1 MELLSVRDLTF
12 TYPKQRAMT
21 GETGPALDHVSFSVE
36 EGEFIVLCGES
47 GCGKTT
53 LLKLLKRE
61 LSPHGEKSGEI
72 LFHGTRQEELS
83 EAEAACQIGYVL
95 QNPENQIVTDKVW
108 HELAF
113 GLENMGVPTQ
123 VIRRRVAEMACFFG
137 IDDWFRKKTTELS
150 GGQKQLLNLASIMVM
165 QPKLLILDEPTSQL
179 DPIAA
184 SDFINTL
191 QKINKDL
198 GLTILMTEHRLEEV
212 FPAADRVL
220 VMDHG
225 KLLLAEPP
233 AQAGRDLKRIDQN
246 HKMLCGLPSAVRIY
260 HGLDAEEERCPLT
273 VREGRAFLE
282 KNYDNRIRSLSELK
296 AKEKAGSSSGN
307 RDSDSGKPAQA
318 EVSGKDKKD
327 SGRPIAMRMKEIC
340 FRYEKDSP
348 DVLEGAALT
357 LYEGEII
364 SLLGGN
370 GAGKT
375 TLLSVIAGT
384 NKPYHGKIEIFGKRI
399 GKYKGNELYVRTLA
413 SLPQN
418 PQTVFLKMTVREDYE
433 EIGKVMGYG
442 AEELDREIRAM
453 AELLGIA
460 HLLDHHPYDLS
471 GGEQQKAAIGKV
483 LLLKP
488 RLLLLDEPTKGI
500 DAWSKKQLGKLLNQL
515 KSQGLTVL
523 MVTHDVEFAAE
534 VSDRCGLFFDHEITS
549 LDAPDEFFGS
559 NQYYT
564 TAANRISRSLYD
576 NAVTCDEVIAL
587 CRANGRKNKEETGA

>member
-260 HGLDAEEERCPLT
+260 HGLDAEEDGCPLT

-282 KNYDNRIRSLSELK
+282 KNYENRIRSLSGL
-296 AKEKAGSSSGN
+296 KEKNGGSPVT
-307 RDSDSGKPAQA
+307 D
-318 EVSGKDKKD
+318 
-327 SGRPIAMRMKEIC
+327 RPIAMRMKEVC

-384 NKPYHGKIEIFGKRI
+384 NRPYHGKIEIFGKRI

-433 EIGKVMGYG
+433 EIGTVMGYG
-442 AEELDREIRAM
+442 KEELEREIQAM
-453 AELLGIA
+453 AELLGIT

-515 KSQGLTVL
+515 KAQGLTVL

-549 LDAPDEFFGS
+549 LDTPDEFFGS

-587 CRANGRKNKEETGA
+587 CKANGRKNKEETGA

>member
-72 LFHGTRQEELS
+72 FFHGIRQEELS
-83 EAEAACQIGYVL
+83 EEEAACQIGYVL

-260 HGLDAEEERCPLT
+260 HGLDAEEDGCPLT

-282 KNYDNRIRSLSELK
+282 KNYENRIRSLSGL
-296 AKEKAGSSSGN
+296 KEKNGGSPVT
-307 RDSDSGKPAQA
+307 D
-318 EVSGKDKKD
+318 
-327 SGRPIAMRMKEIC
+327 RPIAMRMKEVC

-384 NKPYHGKIEIFGKRI
+384 NRPYHGKIEIFGKRI
-399 GKYKGNELYVRTLA
+399 GTYKGNELYVRTLA

-433 EIGKVMGYG
+433 EIGTVMGYG
-442 AEELDREIRAM
+442 KEELEREIQAM
-453 AELLGIA
+453 AELLGIT

-515 KSQGLTVL
+515 KAQGLTVL

-549 LDAPDEFFGS
+549 LDTPDEFFGS

-587 CRANGRKNKEETGA
+587 CKANGRKNKEETGA